1 MRSAFR
7 FLSAEVRGLHRA
19 ASILAG
25 AALLSSLLALA
36 RDRLLAHTFGAGA
49 ELDLYY
55 AAFRIPDLIFV
66 ATGAMVS
73 VYILIPELSRRN
85 ENEQKK
91 YLDTIVAAF
100 SIFAVIVSGITAFF
114 APLLLAHLFPQF
126 VSMGELDELSLL
138 TRIILLQPIFLGLS
152 NIIAAITQARNRYT
166 LYALSPLLYNLGI
179 IFGVG
184 VLYPSIGI
192 AGLAWGVVLGA
203 LFHVGIQIPAV
214 RHDGFLR
221 GMPKIHNLQT
231 VFDTAFVSLPRAL
244 ALSMNQIAF
253 LGLTALASF
262 LSAGSIAIFMFAYN
276 LQAVPL
282 AIIGASYSVAAFPTL
297 AAALS
302 KGETESFLNHIAT
315 AARYVFFWSLPAT
328 ALIVVLRA
336 HLVRVILGS
345 GNFDWTDTRLT
356 AAVFAV
362 LSLSLVAQGLTLLLI
377 RGYYAAG
384 RTFTPFLVAGGT
396 MIATLVLGVYFINL
410 FEKESVQALAQSIMR
425 LQGVSGTPILAL
437 GLAYAIS
444 TIGGTI
450 ALAIFFERKFRGF
463 FSRVSRSFFESII
476 AAVVALVA
484 TYAILNVVGPLE
496 VGSTT
501 LTVFLKG
508 LVGGVSGLIV
518 SGLTYWALG
527 SIEFAD
533 TVLSIRGRLFKDA
546 LGVPGAALATPAEET
561 PGQA

>member
-49 ELDLYY
+49 QLDLYY
-55 AAFRIPDLIFV
+55 AAFRIPDLLFV

-73 VYILIPELSRRN
+73 VYILIPELAKRT
-85 ENEQKK
+85 EDAQKE
-91 YLDTIVAAF
+91 YLETIVAGF
-100 SIFAVIVSGITAFF
+100 SIFAFAISAIAAIF
-114 APLLLAHLFPQF
+114 APWILERLFPQI
-126 VSMGELDELSLL
+126 VSSGGLADLTLL
-138 TRIILLQPIFLGLS
+138 TRILLLQPIFLGLS
-152 NIIAAITQARNRYT
+152 NILAAITQARNRYT
-166 LYALSPLLYNLGI
+166 LYAISPLLYNVGI
-179 IFGVG
+179 IVGVG
-184 VLYPSIGI
+184 VLYPFLGI
-192 AGLAWGVVLGA
+192 TGLAWGVAFGA
-203 LFHVGIQIPAV
+203 FMHAAIQVPSV
-214 RHDGFLR
+214 RQDGFFK
-221 GMPKIHNLQT
+221 KIPRIHDLQT
-231 VFDTAFVSLPRAL
+231 LLNTVFISLPRAL
-244 ALSMNQIAF
+244 ALSMNQVAF
-253 LGLTALASF
+253 LGITALASY
-262 LSAGSIAIFMFAYN
+262 LSSGSIAIFMLAYN

-302 KGETESFLNHIAT
+302 KGETESFLEHVAI

-362 LSLSLVAQGLTLLLI
+362 LSLSLVAQGVSLLLI

-384 RTFTPFLVAGGT
+384 RTFTPFLVSGGSA
-396 MIATLVLGVYFINL
+396 IATVLFALYFTSLFSHAGVVY
-410 FEKESVQALAQSIMR
+410 SAASIMR
-425 LQGVSGTPILAL
+425 LQGISDISVLAL
-437 GLAYAIS
+437 GLAYAVS
-444 TIGGTI
+444 SIGGTLL
-450 ALAIFFERKFRGF
+450 LAILFEMRFRGF
-463 FSRVSRSFFESII
+463 FSKISKTLLESTL
-476 AAVVALVA
+476 AASCALIA
-484 TYAILNVVGPLE
+484 TYFVLNGIGDLE

-501 LTVFLKG
+501 LSVFLKG
-508 LVGGVSGLIV
+508 LVGGLSGLIV

-527 SIEFAD
+527 SSEYAE
-533 TVLSIRGRLFKDA
+533 TVLSIRGKIFKDVP
-546 LGVPGAALATPAEET
+546 GVPGAALASPAEES